1 MSRTLLFA
9 GRNAREILRD
19 PLSYLFCLGFP
30 IVMLLIMT
38 VVNESIPPEA
48 GMDIFGIR
56 KLAPA
61 VSVFGLMFTMLFA
74 ALQVSKDRGGS
85 FLIRLYASPMR
96 AADFIAGYFLP
107 CLLIAAAQMIATG
120 ICALVIGTVTGV
132 EISVGNLLLTVLVL
146 LLPAALFIGFG
157 ILFGSFF
164 SDRAAPGLC
173 SIIISLGTML
183 GGVFMDVEGLGG
195 VIYKIS
201 SVLPFYQC
209 VRAGRAALMGEYG
222 KIAEALPI
230 VLIYTVLVVC
240 GAAFAF
246 GKKMRADLS

>member
-9 GRNAREILRD
+9 GRNTKEILRD

-30 IVMLLIMT
+30 IVMLVIMT

-48 GMDIFGIR
+48 GMDIFGIQ

-61 VSVFGLMFTMLFA
+61 VGVFGLMFTMLFA

-96 AADFIAGYFLP
+96 SADFIAGYFLP
-107 CLLIAAAQMIATG
+107 CLLIGAVQLLFCML
-120 ICALVIGTVTGV
+120 CALVIGAVTDTAL
-132 EISVGNLLLTVLVL
+132 SVGNLLLTILVL
-146 LLPAALFIGFG
+146 LLPAVLLIGFG
-157 ILFGSFF
+157 ILFGSLF
-164 SDRAAPGLC
+164 SDKAAPGLC
-173 SIIISLGTML
+173 SIIISAGTML

-195 VIYKIS
+195 VLYRIS
-201 SVLPFYQC
+201 AALPFYPC
-209 VRAGRAALMGEYG
+209 VKAGRAALMGEYE

-230 VLIYTVLVVC
+230 ILIYTVLVVC
-240 GAAFAF
+240 GAAVVF
-246 GKKMRADLS
+246 GRKMKADLN

>member
-1 MSRTLLFA
+1 MKRMLLFA

-30 IVMLLIMT
+30 VVMLITMT

-61 VSVFGLMFTMLFA
+61 VGVFGLMFTMLFA

-85 FLIRLYASPMR
+85 FLVRLYASPMR
-96 AADFIAGYFLP
+96 SADFIGGYFLP
-107 CLLIAAAQMIATG
+107 CLLIAAAQLLFCML
-120 ICALVIGTVTGV
+120 CALVIGLITDTAMNF
-132 EISVGNLLLTVLVL
+132 GNLLLTAAVL

-157 ILFGSFF
+157 ILFGSLM
-164 SDRAAPGLC
+164 SDKAAPGLC
-173 SIIISLGTML
+173 SIIISLGSML

-195 VIYKIS
+195 VIYQIS
-201 SVLPFYQC
+201 AALPFYHC
-209 VRAGRAALMGEYG
+209 VKAGRAALMGEYE

-230 VLIYTVLVVC
+230 VLIYAVVIVC

-246 GKKMRADLS
+246 GRKMKADLC

>member
-1 MSRTLLFA
+1 MNRTLLFA
-9 GRNAREILRD
+9 GRNTREILRD

-38 VVNESIPPEA
+38 AVNEGIPPEA
-48 GMDIFGIR
+48 GMDIFGIQ

-61 VSVFGLMFTMLFA
+61 VGVFGLMFTMLFA

-107 CLLIAAAQMIATG
+107 CLLIAAVQLLFCML
-120 ICALVIGTVTGV
+120 CALVIGAVTGTA
-132 EISVGNLLLTVLVL
+132 IPVGNLPLTILVL
-146 LLPAALFIGFG
+146 LLPAALMIGFG
-157 ILFGSFF
+157 ILFGSLF
-164 SDRAAPGLC
+164 SDKAAPGLC

-183 GGVFMDVEGLGG
+183 GGVFMDIEGIGG
-195 VIYKIS
+195 VIYQIS
-201 SVLPFYQC
+201 AVLPFYHC
-209 VRAGRAALMGEYG
+209 VKAGRAALMGEYE

-230 VLIYTVLVVC
+230 ILLYTVLVVC

-246 GKKMRADLS
+246 GRKMKADLN